1 MAERTLERGI
11 RAPAVTRPTSQQ
23 ALARRFRPANIAL
36 YAVLVLLGLFFVLPL
51 VWMLSSSLKE
61 GADVYRDQ
69 GWIPAN
75 PSLANF
81 AAIFGS
87 SFPVV
92 GWFTNSILVAT
103 IGTAL
108 VLALTSMS
116 GYAFA
121 RMDFPLKGPLFTLLI
136 TTLLLPALM
145 FFVPQFLVIL
155 KLGNIV
161 PGLGLGSVPSYI
173 LPHLAGVFGVFFMRQ
188 FFLSIPTEIEEAAYV
203 DGAGRFRTFLSV
215 VLPLAGPAL
224 ATLGIITFL
233 ALWNDYLWPLALCS
247 FDNDACTLQ
256 AGLAYF
262 QGQNTAE
269 YGLLMAGTVVAS
281 VPVLLFYIIAQRW
294 IIQSVASSGVKG

>member
-1 MAERTLERGI
+1 MAQTLQRELSARPVS
-11 RAPAVTRPTSQQ
+11 RPASQTTVG
-23 ALARRFRPANIAL
+23 RRFRRGNIAL
-36 YAVLVLLGLFFVLPL
+36 YLALVLLGLFFVLPL

-81 AAIFGS
+81 EQILGS

-92 GWFTNSILVAT
+92 RWFTNSILVAS
-103 IGTAL
+103 IGTVL
-108 VLALTSMS
+108 VLALTAMS

-121 RMDFPLKGPLFTLLI
+121 RMDFPGKSALFTLLI
-136 TTLLLPALM
+136 TTLLLPAVM

-155 KLGNIV
+155 RIGNII
-161 PGLGLGSVPSYI
+161 PQFGLGTIPSYI
-173 LPHLAGVFGVFFMRQ
+173 FPHLAGVFGVFFMRQ

-215 VLPLAGPAL
+215 VLPLAGAAL
-224 ATLGIITFL
+224 ATLGVITFL

-269 YGLLMAGTVVAS
+269 YGILMAGTVVAS
-281 VPVLLFYIIAQRW
+281 VPVLIFYVLAQRW

>member
-1 MAERTLERGI
+1 MAEQTLKRELPSSAVSRPAART
-11 RAPAVTRPTSQQ
+11 
-23 ALARRFRPANIAL
+23 ALGRRFRPANIGL
-36 YAVLVLLGLFFVLPL
+36 YLVLVLLGLFFVLPL

-75 PSLANF
+75 PNLANF
-81 AAIFGS
+81 EAILGS

-92 GWFTNSILVAT
+92 RWFTNSILVAT
-103 IGTAL
+103 IGTVL

-121 RMDFPLKGPLFTLLI
+121 RIDFPGKNALFTLLI
-136 TTLLLPALM
+136 TTLLLPGVM

-155 KLGNIV
+155 RIGNIV

-203 DGAGRFRTFLSV
+203 DGADRFRTFLSV

-247 FDNDACTLQ
+247 FDNEACTLQ

-281 VPVLLFYIIAQRW
+281 VPVLLFYILAQRW